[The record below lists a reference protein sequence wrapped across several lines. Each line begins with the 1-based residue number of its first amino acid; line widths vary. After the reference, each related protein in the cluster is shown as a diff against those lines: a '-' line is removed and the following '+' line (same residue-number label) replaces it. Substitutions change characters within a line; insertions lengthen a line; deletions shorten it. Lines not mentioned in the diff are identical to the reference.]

1 MTPPDPSINPRA
13 WSTLVRS
20 LSEAN
25 KTRDSEADA
34 TLRGWY
40 RDEGG
45 SSPIFCI
52 SCGLGMCNRPD
63 GHYNPTRPAHVADR
77 LTSYRPERVAVAL
90 LFHASCAGD
99 RW

>member
-1 MTPPDPSINPRA
+1 MTPPDPDINPRA
-13 WSTLVRS
+13 WATLVRS
-20 LSEAN
+20 LSEADGV
-25 KTRDSEADA
+25 RDSEADT

-45 SSPIFCI
+45 SSPIFCL
-52 SCGLGMCNRPD
+52 SCGLGMCDRPD
-63 GHYNPTRPAHVADR
+63 GHRNPTRPAHVADR

-99 RW
+99 R